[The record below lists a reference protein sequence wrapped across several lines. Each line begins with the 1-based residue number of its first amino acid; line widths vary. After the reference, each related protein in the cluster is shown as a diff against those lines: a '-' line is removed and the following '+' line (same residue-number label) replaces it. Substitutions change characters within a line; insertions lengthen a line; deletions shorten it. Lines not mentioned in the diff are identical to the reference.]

1 MMTVALTAATVLGFG
16 LAHSVDPISALRRQ
30 DQTLTNGS
38 AILLGDARG
47 R

>member
-1 MMTVALTAATVLGFG
+1 MMTVALTATTVLGLG
-16 LAHSVDPISALRRQ
+16 LAHAVDPISALRPQ

-38 AILLGDARG
+38 AILLEDARG